1 MTPSLHVTTRG
12 SSMHAVARRLCAAL
26 AAASLAVC
34 ALAAPRPVAAQNT
47 TVRVG
52 YVDSARLFQQYS
64 AAQEAQQRFDRQ
76 VQGWRDEAAEKER
89 LVNQLRA
96 EVRDQSPILS
106 ASRRQEKDQAL
117 QKAISDY
124 EQFIQ
129 SIWGPQ
135 GRAQQ
140 ENERA
145 TAEVVTQ
152 IRSAVEKVA
161 GQKQLD
167 LVLDSASGFILYAD
181 RNLDLT
187 NEVLAELVARTQ
199 GTTRH

>member
-1 MTPSLHVTTRG
+1 
-12 SSMHAVARRLCAAL
+12 MHADPHLRTPPSATPRRVRARAAAVLCLAAL
-26 AAASLAVC
+26 VLPAVGG
-34 ALAAPRPVAAQNT
+34 ADTIL
-47 TVRVG
+47 RVG
-52 YVDSARLFQQYS
+52 YVDSARIFQQYT

-76 VQGWRDEAAEKER
+76 VQGWRDEASEKEKA
-89 LVNQLRA
+89 VNQLRA

-106 ASRRQEKDQAL
+106 AVKRQEKEQAL

-124 EQFIQ
+124 EQFVQ
-129 SIWGPQ
+129 SVWGPQ

-140 ENERA
+140 ENDRA

-161 GQKQLD
+161 GQKSPPLN

-181 RNLDLT
+181 RELDLT
-187 NEVLAELVARTQ
+187 NEVLAELTARTQ